1 MADGLKLTT
10 MIRNY
15 FKIAWRNLLK
25 NRKSSVINITGLAI
39 GMAVAI
45 LIGLWI
51 WDEITFDR
59 YHSNYD
65 HVAQVQQHQTWNGN
79 IYTGQALPFPL
90 GEELQNSYG
99 SDFKYIAM
107 ASWQGDHMLSKD
119 NKHLYKNGIYI
130 DKDGPRIL
138 SLKMLKGSADGLS
151 SPNSIL
157 LSESTAKAFF
167 GDEDPMEQPMKIDNK
182 LNVKVT
188 GVFEDLP
195 YSTTFRDLKFIAPW
209 DLYKTSEGWLTQAA
223 TQWGNNSFQAFVQIN
238 DNADFASVNRR
249 IEKVKLNKVDQ
260 DQKKFNARIFLHPMK
275 DWHLRSSWKEG
286 KQTGGQ
292 IEYVWMFAVIG
303 VFVLLLACINFMN
316 LSTARSEKRAREVG
330 IRKTIGSVRTQLIG
344 QFLCESILVAII
356 AFAFS
361 ILLTQLILPWFNQV
375 ADKQM
380 HILWGNGWFWLAGL
394 GFTIIT
400 GLIAGSY
407 PAFYLSSFKPVKVL
421 KGTFKAGRLAALPR
435 KVLVVTQ
442 FAVSVALIISTIM
455 VYQQIQHTKDRPVG
469 YDRNNLVMIYM
480 QTPDFYGK
488 YDVLRTELKK
498 QNAIVEM
505 SESSSPVTNVWSNSG
520 GFNWEGKDPNLDTDF
535 ATFWVT
541 AEYGKT
547 VGFDIKEGRDFSREF
562 RGDSASLIV
571 NEAAIK
577 FMNIKDPV
585 GKTVQWENG
594 YMRTLTIVGVV
605 KDMVMSSPYQPVKQA
620 VYLLTSDNVNVI
632 NLKLNPQ
639 KSTSESLAIIEKVFK
654 QVIPAAPFNYQFADQ
669 EYAKKFS
676 DEVRIGKLAGFF
688 TILAIIISCL
698 GLFGLASFVAEQR
711 TKEIG
716 IRKIVGASVFNLW
729 TLLSKDFIILVSIS
743 CIIAIPVAYYYLHGW
758 LQHYDYRVGIS
769 WWVFAGAVAGAI
781 GITLLTVSFQAI
793 KAAVANPVKSLRTE

>member
-1 MADGLKLTT
+1 
-10 MIRNY
+10 MIKNY
-15 FKIAWRNLLK
+15 FKIAWRSLLK
-25 NRKSSVINITGLAI
+25 NKKSSLINISGLAI
-39 GMAVAI
+39 GMAVAM

-65 HVAQVQQHQTWNGN
+65 RVALVEQHQTWNG
-79 IYTGQALPFPL
+79 TTSTSPAVPFPL
-90 GEELQNSYG
+90 GEELRNSYG

-119 NKHLYKNGIYI
+119 NKHLYKDGIYI
-130 DKDGPRIL
+130 DKDGPKIL
-138 SLKMLKGSADGLS
+138 SLKIVAGSADGLTN
-151 SPNSIL
+151 PNSIL
-157 LSESTAKAFF
+157 ISESTAKAFF
-167 GDEDPMEQPMKIDNK
+167 GNADPMNQPMKIDNK
-182 LNVKVT
+182 LDVKVT

-195 YSTTFRDLKFIAPW
+195 FSTTFKDLKFMAPW
-209 DLYKTSEGWLTQAA
+209 DLYKTSEGWLAGAA
-223 TQWGNNSFQAFVQIN
+223 TQWGNNSFQCFAQIN
-238 DNADFASVNRR
+238 DNSSFASVNKR
-249 IEKVKLNKVDQ
+249 IEKAKLNKVDAEE
-260 DQKKFNARIFLHPMK
+260 KKFNARIFLHPMK
-275 DWHLRSSWKEG
+275 DWHLRSAWKEG
-286 KQTGGQ
+286 VQTGGQ

-316 LSTARSEKRAREVG
+316 LSTARSERRAKEVG
-330 IRKTIGSVRTQLIG
+330 IRKTVGSIRTQLIG
-344 QFLCESILVAII
+344 QFLSESILVAFI
-356 AFAFS
+356 AFVFS

-380 HILWGNGWFWLAGL
+380 NILWANGWFWLAGL
-394 GFTIIT
+394 SFTVIT

-407 PAFYLSSFKPVKVL
+407 PAFYLSSFQPVKVL
-421 KGTFKAGRLAALPR
+421 KGTFKAGKLAALPR
-435 KVLVVTQ
+435 KVLVVIQ
-442 FAVSVALIISTIM
+442 FAVSVALIICTII
-455 VYQQIQHTKDRPVG
+455 VYQQIQHTKNRPVG

-498 QNAIVEM
+498 QSAIVEM
-505 SESSSPVTNVWSNSG
+505 SESSNPVTNVWSNSG

-547 VGFDIKEGRDFSREF
+547 VGFEIKEGRDFSRDF
-562 RGDSASLIV
+562 KGDSASLII
-571 NEAAIK
+571 NEAAVK
-577 FMNIKDPV
+577 FMNLKNPI
-585 GKTVQWENG
+585 GKVVRWGDDSTATK
-594 YMRTLTIVGVV
+594 YTIVGIV
-605 KDMVMSSPYQPVKQA
+605 KDMVMASPYQPVKQA

-639 KSTSESLAIIEKVFK
+639 QSTSASLAIIEKVFK
-654 QVIPAAPFNYQFADQ
+654 QLIPSAPFDYQFADQ

-676 DEVRIGKLAGFF
+676 NEVRIGKLAGFF

-711 TKEIG
+711 VKEIG

-729 TLLSKDFIILVSIS
+729 TLLSKDFIILVGIS
-743 CIIAIPVAYYYLHGW
+743 CIIAVPLAYYYLHGW
-758 LQHYDYRVGIS
+758 LEHYDYRVGIS
-769 WWVFAGAVAGAI
+769 LWVFAAAIAGALI
-781 GITLLTVSFQAI
+781 ITLITVSFQAI
-793 KAAVANPVKSLRTE
+793 KAALANPVKSLRTE

>member
-1 MADGLKLTT
+1 MLK
-10 MIRNY
+10 NY

-25 NRKSSVINITGLAI
+25 NKKSSLINISGLAI
-39 GMAVAI
+39 GMAVAM

-51 WDEITFDR
+51 WDELTFDK
-59 YHSNYD
+59 YHTNYD
-65 HVAQVQQHQTWNGN
+65 RVAQVMQHQTWNGTTH
-79 IYTGQALPFPL
+79 TGQALPFPL
-90 GEELQNSYG
+90 GEELRNSYG
-99 SDFKYIAM
+99 DNFKYLAM
-107 ASWQGDHMLSKD
+107 ASWEGDHMLSKD

-130 DKDGPRIL
+130 DKDGPRML
-138 SLKMLKGSADGLS
+138 SLQMTKGSADGLAN
-151 SPNSIL
+151 PNSIL

-167 GDEDPMEQPMKIDNK
+167 GNADPMDQPMKIDNK

-188 GVFEDLP
+188 GVFKDLP
-195 YSTTFRDLKFIAPW
+195 YSTTFRELKFIAPW

-223 TQWGNNSFQAFVQIN
+223 TQWGNNSFQAFAQIN
-238 DNADFASVNRR
+238 DNADFASVNRS
-249 IEKVKLNKVDQ
+249 IEKAKLNKVDE
-260 DQKKFNARIFLHPMK
+260 DEKRFKAAIFLHPMK

-286 KQTGGQ
+286 KQAGGQ

-316 LSTARSEKRAREVG
+316 LSTARSEKRAKEVG
-330 IRKTIGSVRTQLIG
+330 IRKTVGSVREQLIG
-344 QFLCESILVAII
+344 QFLCESILVAFI

-361 ILLTQLILPWFNQV
+361 VLFTQLVLPWFNQV
-375 ADKQM
+375 AGKQI

-400 GLIAGSY
+400 GLVAGSY

-421 KGTFKAGRLAALPR
+421 KGTFKAGRFAALPR

-442 FAVSVALIISTIM
+442 FAVSVALIICTII
-455 VYQQIQHTKDRPVG
+455 VYQQIQHTKNRPVG

-480 QTPDFYGK
+480 QTPDFYGR
-488 YDVLRTELKK
+488 YDVLRSELKK

-520 GFNWEGKDPNLDTDF
+520 GFNWEGKDPDLDTDF

-547 VGFDIKEGRDFSREF
+547 VGFEIKEGRDFSRDF
-562 RGDSASLIV
+562 RGDSASLLI
-571 NEAAIK
+571 NEAAVK
-577 FMNIKDPV
+577 FMNIKNPI
-585 GKTVQWENG
+585 GKIIRWGDDSTATR
-594 YMRTLTIVGVV
+594 YTIVGIV
-605 KDMVMSSPYQPVKQA
+605 KDMVMASPYQPVKQA
-620 VYLLTSDNVNVI
+620 VYLLTNDNVNVI

-654 QVIPAAPFNYQFADQ
+654 QLIPAAPFDYQFADQ

-676 DEVRIGKLAGFF
+676 AEVRVGKLAGFF

-729 TLLSKDFIILVSIS
+729 TLLSKDFVILVSIS
-743 CIIAIPVAYYYLHGW
+743 CMIAIPLAWYYLYGW

-769 WWVFAGAVAGAI
+769 WWVFVAAVSGAI

-793 KAAVANPVKSLRTE
+793 KAAVTNPVKSLRTE

>member
-1 MADGLKLTT
+1 MLK
-10 MIRNY
+10 NY

-25 NRKSSVINITGLAI
+25 NKKSSLINISGLAI
-39 GMAVAI
+39 GMAVAM

-51 WDEITFDR
+51 WDELTFDK
-59 YHSNYD
+59 YHTNYD
-65 HVAQVQQHQTWNGN
+65 RVAQVMQHQTWNGTTH
-79 IYTGQALPFPL
+79 TGQALPFPL
-90 GEELQNSYG
+90 GEELRNSYG
-99 SDFKYIAM
+99 DNFKYLAM
-107 ASWQGDHMLSKD
+107 ASWEGDHMLSKD

-138 SLKMLKGSADGLS
+138 SLQMTKGSADGLTN
-151 SPNSIL
+151 PNSIL

-167 GDEDPMEQPMKIDNK
+167 GNADPMDQPMKIDNK

-188 GVFEDLP
+188 GVFKDLP

-209 DLYKTSEGWLTQAA
+209 DLYKTSEGWLTQAS
-223 TQWGNNSFQAFVQIN
+223 TQWGNNSFQAFAQIN
-238 DNADFASVNRR
+238 DNVDFASVNRR
-249 IEKVKLNKVDQ
+249 IEKAKLNKVDE
-260 DQKKFNARIFLHPMK
+260 DEKKFKAAIFLHPMK

-286 KQTGGQ
+286 KQAGGQ

-316 LSTARSEKRAREVG
+316 LSTARSEKRAKEVG
-330 IRKTIGSVRTQLIG
+330 IRKTVGSVREQLIG
-344 QFLCESILVAII
+344 QFLCESILVAFI

-361 ILLTQLILPWFNQV
+361 VLLTQPVLPWFNQV
-375 ADKQM
+375 AGKQI

-400 GLIAGSY
+400 GLVAGSY

-421 KGTFKAGRLAALPR
+421 KGTFKAGRFAALPR

-442 FAVSVALIISTIM
+442 FAVSVALIICTII
-455 VYQQIQHTKDRPVG
+455 VYQQIQHTKNRPVG

-480 QTPDFYGK
+480 QTPDFYGR

-505 SESSSPVTNVWSNSG
+505 SESSSPVTNVWSNNG

-547 VGFDIKEGRDFSREF
+547 VGFEIKEGRDFSHDF
-562 RGDSASLIV
+562 KGDSASLII

-577 FMNIKDPV
+577 FMNIKDPI
-585 GKTVQWENG
+585 GKIVRWENG
-594 YMRTLTIVGVV
+594 YTRTLTIIGIV
-605 KDMVMSSPYQPVKQA
+605 KDMVMASPYQPVKQA
-620 VYLLTSDNVNVI
+620 VYLLTNDNVNVI

-654 QVIPAAPFNYQFADQ
+654 QLIPAAPFDYQFADQ

-676 DEVRIGKLAGFF
+676 AEVRVGKLAGFF

-729 TLLSKDFIILVSIS
+729 TLLSKDFVILVSIS
-743 CIIAIPVAYYYLHGW
+743 CMIAIPLAWYYLYGW

-769 WWVFAGAVAGAI
+769 WWVFVGAVGGAI

-793 KAAVANPVKSLRTE
+793 KAAMANPVKSLRTE

>member
-1 MADGLKLTT
+1 MLK
-10 MIRNY
+10 NY

-25 NRKSSVINITGLAI
+25 NKKSSLINISGLAI
-39 GMAVAI
+39 GMAVAM

-51 WDEITFDR
+51 WDELTFDK
-59 YHSNYD
+59 YHTNYD
-65 HVAQVQQHQTWNGN
+65 RVAQVMQHQTWNGTTH
-79 IYTGQALPFPL
+79 TGQALPFPL
-90 GEELQNSYG
+90 GEELRNSYG
-99 SDFKYIAM
+99 DNFKYLAM
-107 ASWQGDHMLSKD
+107 ASWEGDHMLSKD

-130 DKDGPRIL
+130 DKDGPRML
-138 SLKMLKGSADGLS
+138 SLQMTKGSADGLAN
-151 SPNSIL
+151 PNSIL

-167 GDEDPMEQPMKIDNK
+167 GNADPMDQPMKIDNK

-188 GVFEDLP
+188 GVFKDLP
-195 YSTTFRDLKFIAPW
+195 YSTTFRELKFIAPW

-223 TQWGNNSFQAFVQIN
+223 TQWGNNSFQAFAQIN
-238 DNADFASVNRR
+238 DNADFASVNRS
-249 IEKVKLNKVDQ
+249 IEKAKLNKVDE
-260 DQKKFNARIFLHPMK
+260 DEKRFKAAIFLHPMK

-286 KQTGGQ
+286 KQAGGQ

-316 LSTARSEKRAREVG
+316 LSTARSEKRAKEVG
-330 IRKTIGSVRTQLIG
+330 IRKTVGSVREQLIG
-344 QFLCESILVAII
+344 QFLCESILVAFI

-361 ILLTQLILPWFNQV
+361 VLFTQLVLPWFNQV
-375 ADKQM
+375 AGKQI

-400 GLIAGSY
+400 GLVAGSY

-421 KGTFKAGRLAALPR
+421 KGTFKAGRFAALPR

-442 FAVSVALIISTIM
+442 FAVSVALIICTII
-455 VYQQIQHTKDRPVG
+455 VYQQIQHTKNRPVG

-480 QTPDFYGK
+480 QTPDFYGR
-488 YDVLRTELKK
+488 YDVLRSELKK

-520 GFNWEGKDPNLDTDF
+520 GFNWEGKDPDLDTDF

-547 VGFDIKEGRDFSREF
+547 VGFEIKEGCDFSRDF
-562 RGDSASLIV
+562 RGDSASLLI
-571 NEAAIK
+571 NEAAVK
-577 FMNIKDPV
+577 FMNIKNPI
-585 GKTVQWENG
+585 GKIIRWGDDSTATR
-594 YMRTLTIVGVV
+594 YTIVGIV
-605 KDMVMSSPYQPVKQA
+605 KDMVMASPYQPVKQA
-620 VYLLTSDNVNVI
+620 VYLLTNDNVNVI

-654 QVIPAAPFNYQFADQ
+654 QLIPAAPFDYQFADQ

-676 DEVRIGKLAGFF
+676 AEVRVGKLAGFF

-729 TLLSKDFIILVSIS
+729 TLLSKDFVILVSIS
-743 CIIAIPVAYYYLHGW
+743 CMIAIPLAWYYLYGW

-769 WWVFAGAVAGAI
+769 WWVFVAAVSGAI

-793 KAAVANPVKSLRTE
+793 KAAVTNPVKSLRTE

>member
-1 MADGLKLTT
+1 M
-10 MIRNY
+10 
-15 FKIAWRNLLK
+15 
-25 NRKSSVINITGLAI
+25 INISGLAI

-51 WDEITFDR
+51 WDELTFDK
-59 YHSNYD
+59 YHTNYD
-65 HVAQVQQHQTWNGN
+65 RVAQVMQHQTWNGTTH
-79 IYTGQALPFPL
+79 TGQALPFPL
-90 GEELQNSYG
+90 GEELRNSYG
-99 SDFKYIAM
+99 DNFKYLAM
-107 ASWQGDHMLSKD
+107 ASWEGDHMLSKD

-130 DKDGPRIL
+130 DKDGPRML
-138 SLKMLKGSADGLS
+138 SLQMTKGSADGLAN
-151 SPNSIL
+151 PNSIL

-167 GDEDPMEQPMKIDNK
+167 GNADPMDQPMKIDNK

-188 GVFEDLP
+188 GVFKDLP
-195 YSTTFRDLKFIAPW
+195 YSTTFRELKFIAPW

-223 TQWGNNSFQAFVQIN
+223 TQWGNNSFQAFAQIN
-238 DNADFASVNRR
+238 DNTDFASVNRS
-249 IEKVKLNKVDQ
+249 IEKAKLNKVDE
-260 DQKKFNARIFLHPMK
+260 DEKRFKAAIFLHPMK

-286 KQTGGQ
+286 KQAGGQ

-316 LSTARSEKRAREVG
+316 LSTARSEKRAKEVG
-330 IRKTIGSVRTQLIG
+330 IRKTVGSVREQLIG
-344 QFLCESILVAII
+344 QFLCESILVAFI

-361 ILLTQLILPWFNQV
+361 VLFTQLVLPWFNQV
-375 ADKQM
+375 AGKQI

-400 GLIAGSY
+400 GLVAGSY

-421 KGTFKAGRLAALPR
+421 KGTFKAGRFAALPR

-442 FAVSVALIISTIM
+442 FAVSVALIICTII
-455 VYQQIQHTKDRPVG
+455 VYQQIQHTKNRPVG

-480 QTPDFYGK
+480 QTPDFYGR
-488 YDVLRTELKK
+488 YDVLRSELKK

-520 GFNWEGKDPNLDTDF
+520 GFNWEGKDPDLDTDF

-547 VGFDIKEGRDFSREF
+547 VGFEIKEGRDFSRDF
-562 RGDSASLIV
+562 RGDSASLLI
-571 NEAAIK
+571 NEAAVK
-577 FMNIKDPV
+577 FMNIKNPI
-585 GKTVQWENG
+585 GKIIRWGDDSTATR
-594 YMRTLTIVGVV
+594 YTIVGIV
-605 KDMVMSSPYQPVKQA
+605 KDMVMASPYQPVKQA
-620 VYLLTSDNVNVI
+620 VYLLTNDNVNVI

-654 QVIPAAPFNYQFADQ
+654 QLIPAAPFDYQFADQ

-676 DEVRIGKLAGFF
+676 AEVRVGKLAGFF

-729 TLLSKDFIILVSIS
+729 TLLSKDFVILVSIS
-743 CIIAIPVAYYYLHGW
+743 CMIAIPLAWYYLYGW

-769 WWVFAGAVAGAI
+769 WWVFVAAVSGAI

-793 KAAVANPVKSLRTE
+793 KAAVTNPVKSLRTE

>member
-1 MADGLKLTT
+1 MLK
-10 MIRNY
+10 NY

-25 NRKSSVINITGLAI
+25 NKKSSLINISGLAI

-51 WDEITFDR
+51 WDELTFDK
-59 YHSNYD
+59 YHTNYD
-65 HVAQVQQHQTWNGN
+65 RVAQVMQHQTWNGTTH
-79 IYTGQALPFPL
+79 TGQALPFPL
-90 GEELQNSYG
+90 GEELRNSYG
-99 SDFKYIAM
+99 DNFKYLAM
-107 ASWQGDHMLSKD
+107 ASWEGDHMLSKD

-130 DKDGPRIL
+130 DKDGPRML
-138 SLKMLKGSADGLS
+138 SLQMTKGSADGLAN
-151 SPNSIL
+151 PNSIL

-167 GDEDPMEQPMKIDNK
+167 GNADPMDQPMKIDNK

-188 GVFEDLP
+188 GVFKDLP
-195 YSTTFRDLKFIAPW
+195 YSTTFRELKFIAPW

-223 TQWGNNSFQAFVQIN
+223 TQWGNNSFQAFAQIN
-238 DNADFASVNRR
+238 DNTDFASVNRS
-249 IEKVKLNKVDQ
+249 IEKAKLNKVDE
-260 DQKKFNARIFLHPMK
+260 DEKRFKAAIFLHPMK

-286 KQTGGQ
+286 KQAGGQ

-316 LSTARSEKRAREVG
+316 LSTARSEKRAKEVG
-330 IRKTIGSVRTQLIG
+330 IRKTVGSVREQLIG
-344 QFLCESILVAII
+344 QFLCESILVAFI

-361 ILLTQLILPWFNQV
+361 VLFTQLVLPWFNQV
-375 ADKQM
+375 AGKQI

-400 GLIAGSY
+400 GLVAGSY

-421 KGTFKAGRLAALPR
+421 KGTFKAGRFAALPR

-442 FAVSVALIISTIM
+442 FAVSVALIICTII
-455 VYQQIQHTKDRPVG
+455 VYQQIQHTKNRPVG

-480 QTPDFYGK
+480 QTPDFYGR
-488 YDVLRTELKK
+488 YDVLRSELKK

-520 GFNWEGKDPNLDTDF
+520 GFNWEGKDPDLDTDF

-547 VGFDIKEGRDFSREF
+547 VGFEIKEGRDFSRDF
-562 RGDSASLIV
+562 RGDSASLLI
-571 NEAAIK
+571 NEAAVK
-577 FMNIKDPV
+577 FMNIKNPI
-585 GKTVQWENG
+585 GKIIRWGDDSTATR
-594 YMRTLTIVGVV
+594 YTIVGIV
-605 KDMVMSSPYQPVKQA
+605 KDMVMASPYQPVKQA
-620 VYLLTSDNVNVI
+620 VYLLTNDNVNVI

-654 QVIPAAPFNYQFADQ
+654 QLIPAAPFDYQFADQ

-676 DEVRIGKLAGFF
+676 AEVRVGKLAGFF

-729 TLLSKDFIILVSIS
+729 TLLSKDFVILVSIS
-743 CIIAIPVAYYYLHGW
+743 CMIAIPLAWYYLYGW

-769 WWVFAGAVAGAI
+769 WWVFVAAVSGAI

-793 KAAVANPVKSLRTE
+793 KAAVTNPVKSLRTE

>member
-1 MADGLKLTT
+1 L
-10 MIRNY
+10 
-15 FKIAWRNLLK
+15 
-25 NRKSSVINITGLAI
+25 INISGLAI

-51 WDEITFDR
+51 WDELTFDK
-59 YHSNYD
+59 YHTNYD
-65 HVAQVQQHQTWNGN
+65 RVAQVMQHQTWNGTTH
-79 IYTGQALPFPL
+79 TGQALPFPL
-90 GEELQNSYG
+90 GEELRNSYG
-99 SDFKYIAM
+99 DNFKYLAM
-107 ASWQGDHMLSKD
+107 ASWEGDHMLSKD

-130 DKDGPRIL
+130 DKDGPRML
-138 SLKMLKGSADGLS
+138 SLQMTKGSADGLAN
-151 SPNSIL
+151 PNSIL

-167 GDEDPMEQPMKIDNK
+167 GNADPMDQPMKIDNK

-188 GVFEDLP
+188 GVFKDLP
-195 YSTTFRDLKFIAPW
+195 YSTTFRELKFIAPW

-223 TQWGNNSFQAFVQIN
+223 TQWGNNSFQAFAQIN
-238 DNADFASVNRR
+238 DNTDFASVNRS
-249 IEKVKLNKVDQ
+249 IEKAKLNKVDE
-260 DQKKFNARIFLHPMK
+260 DEKRFKAAIFLHPMK

-286 KQTGGQ
+286 KQAGGQ

-316 LSTARSEKRAREVG
+316 LSTARSEKRAKEVG
-330 IRKTIGSVRTQLIG
+330 IRKTVGSVREQLIG
-344 QFLCESILVAII
+344 QFLCESILVAFI

-361 ILLTQLILPWFNQV
+361 VLFTQLVLPWFNQV
-375 ADKQM
+375 AGKQI

-400 GLIAGSY
+400 GLVAGSY

-421 KGTFKAGRLAALPR
+421 KGTFKAGRFAALPR

-442 FAVSVALIISTIM
+442 FAVSVALIICTII
-455 VYQQIQHTKDRPVG
+455 VYQQIQHTKNRPVG

-480 QTPDFYGK
+480 QTPDFYGR
-488 YDVLRTELKK
+488 YDVLRSELKK

-520 GFNWEGKDPNLDTDF
+520 GFNWEGKDPDLDTDF

-547 VGFDIKEGRDFSREF
+547 VGFEIKEGRDFSRDF
-562 RGDSASLIV
+562 RGDSASLLI
-571 NEAAIK
+571 NEAAVK
-577 FMNIKDPV
+577 FMNIKNPI
-585 GKTVQWENG
+585 GKIIRWGDDSTATR
-594 YMRTLTIVGVV
+594 YTIVGIV
-605 KDMVMSSPYQPVKQA
+605 KDMVMASPYQPVKQA
-620 VYLLTSDNVNVI
+620 VYLLTNDNVNVI

-654 QVIPAAPFNYQFADQ
+654 QLIPAAPFDYQFADQ

-676 DEVRIGKLAGFF
+676 AEVRVGKLAGFF

-729 TLLSKDFIILVSIS
+729 TLLSKDFVILVSIS
-743 CIIAIPVAYYYLHGW
+743 CMIAIPLAWYYLYGW

-769 WWVFAGAVAGAI
+769 WWVFVAAVSGAI

-793 KAAVANPVKSLRTE
+793 KAAVTNPVKSLRTE